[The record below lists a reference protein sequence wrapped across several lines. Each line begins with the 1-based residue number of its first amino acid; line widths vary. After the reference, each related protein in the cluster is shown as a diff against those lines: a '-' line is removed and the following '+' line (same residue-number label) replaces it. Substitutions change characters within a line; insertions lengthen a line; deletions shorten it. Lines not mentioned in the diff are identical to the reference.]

1 MEEFTYYSLLKQQKY
16 RRLLFSNLI
25 NRLGDAIDTLA
36 FSWIVY
42 AFTGEGMWAAI
53 IFAIN
58 KVPSFIV
65 LPFAGAYVE
74 KLEKKRTL
82 IICDTIRCFL
92 VIVFLIAV
100 LTEQLSIIILV
111 LFTFFISLAEAFRMP
126 ASTAFLT
133 QTLNKETLDR
143 GVTLNVAASTIVEMI
158 GVALGGVFITHFG
171 VHIAIVVDAATFII
185 SIVFIL
191 MIPHVETIDEYIK
204 MSDNWSLLK
213 SGLVY
218 IKSCGV
224 LVSTIIMA
232 VLANAAMSP
241 IDSLQTV
248 VVVDIFHREASYLSV
263 LNICLSIGMFLGGM
277 LYPTIKTHV
286 KEDKVLFRFAFFFIA
301 FLYFVTALLGFVEV
315 LGNAITIT
323 YCGLYF
329 LYGIFASFLAV
340 GLGVRLLE
348 NVGQSYMARVNT
360 WYSAISAASTPAVA
374 AFVGL
379 LTRYLS
385 IPLIYIL
392 VAAIIIIALCLSFL
406 NLCEK
411 I

>member
-1 MEEFTYYSLLKQQKY
+1 
-16 RRLLFSNLI
+16 
-25 NRLGDAIDTLA
+25 
-36 FSWIVY
+36 
-42 AFTGEGMWAAI
+42 
-53 IFAIN
+53 
-58 KVPSFIV
+58 
-65 LPFAGAYVE
+65 
-74 KLEKKRTL
+74 
-82 IICDTIRCFL
+82 
-92 VIVFLIAV
+92 
-100 LTEQLSIIILV
+100 
-111 LFTFFISLAEAFRMP
+111 
-126 ASTAFLT
+126 
-133 QTLNKETLDR
+133 
-143 GVTLNVAASTIVEMI
+143 
-158 GVALGGVFITHFG
+158 
-171 VHIAIVVDAATFII
+171 
-185 SIVFIL
+185 